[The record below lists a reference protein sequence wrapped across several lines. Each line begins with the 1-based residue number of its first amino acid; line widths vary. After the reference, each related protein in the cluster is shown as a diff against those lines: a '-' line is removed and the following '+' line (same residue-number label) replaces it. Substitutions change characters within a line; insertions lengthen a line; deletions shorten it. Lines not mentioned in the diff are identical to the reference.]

1 MYQNMSYQF
10 FADTLSGA
18 PTKETFLANGVPDM
32 QDLLLEQQWVS
43 LY

>member
-10 FADTLSGA
+10 FADRLSGTLA
-18 PTKETFLANGVPDM
+18 KGAFLVNGVADM

-43 LY
+43 SY